1 MVRAEAERR
10 VLVPLVVPLPL
21 PDAAL
26 TGGQDWII
34 DVGATVVIPA
44 AVGSE
49 RACRSGAAISPSR
62 QATGPAG
69 QGRWPLTPI
78 DPDTVRDA
86 LVGAFRLTRPAIAS
100 APMQVTGMLV
110 TDTDLLVGADLR
122 VTGVLIAGG
131 SIRTAGGRLDVTGA
145 VVAGDSSGG
154 QSRLGAGD
162 RVRYDACAVRG
173 AVLPLTSPGPA
184 ATWTTLRLF

>member
-1 MVRAEAERR
+1 VRRAAIPAGLGRW
-10 VLVPLVVPLPL
+10 
-21 PDAAL
+21 AL
-26 TGGQDWII
+26 T
-34 DVGATVVIPA
+34 A
-44 AVGSE
+44 
-49 RACRSGAAISPSR
+49 
-62 QATGPAG
+62 
-69 QGRWPLTPI
+69 L
-78 DPDTVRDA
+78 DPDTVRDT
-86 LVGAFRLTRPAIAS
+86 LVGAFRLTRPAIGI
-100 APMQVTGMLV
+100 PLRVTGMLV

-162 RVRYDACAVRG
+162 RVRYDACAIRG